1 MKSGIIYHGPSLYDD
16 APIVVIATFTK
27 SNSKTGGVVQ
37 TYILRDDIDPRDAS
51 KGGQDVS
58 ICGSCPHRGEVNDD
72 PARKIAKNRTC
83 YVNLGQGVLI
93 TWLALQ
99 RGVYPDAQDATR
111 AQRSAQGAWCAWV
124 RTGIQQQCR
133 KRSGPTC
140 CATRQAGQPIPIP
153 ADGVLTSRCKAQTTI
168 TMPCYIGKL
177 DVALSAWSQ
186 MWRTL
191 IKQTRSYVQR
201 PRKPERAPLAQL
213 AAYVVAHLQ
222 NHQNQSRSPCTRGR
236 AAHHHRPRPMA

>member
-1 MKSGIIYHGPSLYDD
+1 MKNGIIYRGPSLYDD
-16 APIVVIATFTK
+16 APIVVIGTFTK

-99 RGVYPDAQDATR
+99 RGVYPDAQDVASR
-111 AQRSAQGAWCAWV
+111 AAIGAGRVVRVGTYGDPAEVPQEIWTELLRDAASWTAYTHSSGWRPDIAMQSADNYHDAVLHWKAGR
-124 RTGIQQQCR
+124 RTFR
-133 KRSGPTC
+133 VVT
-140 CATRQAGQPIPIP
+140 
-153 ADGVLTSRCKAQTTI
+153 
-168 TMPCYIGKL
+168 
-177 DVALSAWSQ
+177 DVAHIDQTNEILCPASKEAGA
-186 MWRTL
+186 RT
-191 IKQTRSYVQR
+191 TC
-201 PRKPERAPLAQL
+201 
-213 AAYVVAHLQ
+213 AACRLCGGT
-222 NHQNQSRSPCTRGR
+222 STKSPKSI
-236 AAHHHRPRPMA
+236 AIPMH